1 MKFVKI
7 VSTHQAPTNYAAF
20 TMPDTLYRS
29 DAIGGELTTCHIIVF
44 DSQHDLL
51 R

>member
-7 VSTHQAPTNYAAF
+7 VSTHQAPTHYAPF

-29 DAIGGELTTCHIIVF
+29 DAIWADLTTCHIIVF
-44 DSQHDLL
+44 DS
-51 R
+51 